1 MKLININKYYGNQQV
16 LNDIDFEFGDSQIVG
31 LIGKNGVGKTTLM
44 KIMNENIVKYSGK
57 FEQESNVRVGYLI
70 ENPKLY
76 LNKTGYY
83 NLNFFREV
91 LGKDVDDA
99 YVNQLIESFGIK
111 PYINKKVQKY
121 SMGMKQKLSIAVAL
135 MNKPHYLILDEPT
148 NGMDP
153 DGSIDVLKT
162 IERVSKE
169 LNIKVLISSHKLEDI
184 ELICDRTV
192 FMKNGS
198 IVEDYNM
205 KDESTRIT
213 KFLIESNEYNEAL
226 DVLTMNFKVITSNKY
241 EGLIAI
247 EALQDYQNVLRLL
260 SEKDIY
266 PKFIENNK
274 TTLRDQYFNINK
286 GVET

>member
-1 MKLININKYYGNQQV
+1 
-16 LNDIDFEFGDSQIVG
+16 
-31 LIGKNGVGKTTLM
+31 
-44 KIMNENIVKYSGK
+44 MN
-57 FEQESNVRVGYLI
+57 R
-70 ENPKLY
+70 
-76 LNKTGYY
+76 
-83 NLNFFREV
+83 
-91 LGKDVDDA
+91 
-99 YVNQLIESFGIK
+99 
-111 PYINKKVQKY
+111 
-121 SMGMKQKLSIAVAL
+121 
-135 MNKPHYLILDEPT
+135 T

-192 FMKNGS
+192 FMKNGR

-213 KFLIESNEYNEAL
+213 KFLVESNQYNEAL
-226 DVLTMNFKVITSNKY
+226 DVLTMNFKVISSNKH

-274 TTLRDQYFNINK
+274 TTLRDRYFNINK
-286 GVET
+286 GVEA